1 MTEPD
6 NPRPA
11 ASIATTLIHHPYQP
25 PAGFAAPQPGV
36 FKASTVIFADS
47 AAMRARDWK
56 SKAGYTYGLH
66 GTPTTFTLEERIAT
80 LEGGHHTVLV
90 PSGLAAITLTDLA
103 LLGAG
108 DEVLIP
114 DNAYGPGKELARHE
128 LARWGITHRFY
139 DPLDASAL
147 AAMQT
152 PATRLVWVE
161 APGSVTMEFPDL
173 ANLVRA
179 ARSTGA
185 VVALDNTWGAGLAF
199 NAFEV
204 GADVSV
210 HALTKFPSGGGDVL
224 MGSVT
229 TRNPALHLKL
239 NAAHMRM
246 GWGVGANDAE
256 SVLRA
261 LPSLPLRYAAQDQ
274 AGRTLAQ
281 WWAQR
286 PEVAQVLHPAWPG
299 SPGHAHWKQLCTQA
313 AGLFSIVFD
322 ARYGRAQVDAFV
334 DALKVFKIGFSWA
347 GPVSLVVSYDLKAM
361 RATPA
366 WQGILVRFSIGLEAV
381 DDLIADS
388 EQALAALNR
397 AVA

>member
-147 AAMQT
+147 AAMLT

-199 NAFEV
+199 TAFEV
-204 GADVSV
+204 GADASV
-210 HALTKFPSGGGDVL
+210 HALTKYPSGGGDVL

-229 TRNPALHLKL
+229 TRNPALHLTL
-239 NAAHMRM
+239 NAAHLRM